1 MVLIEIFISTVV
13 HFMFDVAK
21 GLFCNLQ
28 RPSLEDAETLLEWVQ
43 DPYLQEKVFGMEPE
57 LDQAQE
63 IVQKWIEE
71 NTELFGADN
80 LVLIA
85 RHVKK
90 DIPIGLVMLKN
101 IDWRNRCV
109 DIHYLIADKAHR
121 DGPYGPEMVL
131 TALVYIFHTLN
142 FHKVYGYVYSNN
154 LSSLNMANFAA
165 KEEGILKNYSYAN
178 DQWLNYHLYSI
189 TGQNFKDFLDENK
202 TKLLRHHFKKGYI
215 H

>member
-1 MVLIEIFISTVV
+1 MVHTEIFISTEVSS
-13 HFMFDVAK
+13 MFNVAK

-28 RPSLEDAETLLEWVQ
+28 RPSLEDAEVLLEWVQ

-57 LDQAQE
+57 LQQAQE
-63 IVQKWIEE
+63 IVQKWLEE
-71 NTELFGADN
+71 NTELFGAEN

-109 DIHYLIADKAHR
+109 DIHYLIADETYR

-142 FHKVYGYVYSNN
+142 FHKVYGYVYNNN

-165 KEEGILKNYSYAN
+165 KEEGILKNYSYADN
-178 DQWLNYHLYSI
+178 QWLDYHLYSI
-189 TGQNFKDFLDENK
+189 TEEDFKAFLEKNK
-202 TKLLRHHFKKGYI
+202 TRFLRHHFKKGFI